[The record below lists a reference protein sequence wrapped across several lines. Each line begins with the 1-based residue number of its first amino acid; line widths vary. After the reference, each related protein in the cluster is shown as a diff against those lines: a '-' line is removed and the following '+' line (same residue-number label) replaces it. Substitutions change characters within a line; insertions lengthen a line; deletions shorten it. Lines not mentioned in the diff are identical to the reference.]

1 MPDPAA
7 SARPVTDQVVEILIV
22 DDEDRNLD
30 ALAVILADPGY
41 ELLRARSGDEALRV
55 LLRHEV
61 AAIVLD
67 VRMPG
72 LSGYEL
78 AQLIKG
84 SQRHRE
90 IPIVFLTAHLLDDE
104 DVVAGYGAG
113 AVDYLTKPVN
123 PSILRQKIAVFADL
137 FRKTRELAYL
147 NETLEARV
155 RERTADLQRSEA
167 ALQAAAKQKDE
178 FLATLAHELRNPL
191 APLRMGLDLLLR
203 AQPPLQ
209 DFGRTLSIMNKQL
222 DHMVR
227 LIDDLLDV
235 ARISGGM
242 LELKK
247 EHAALLPS
255 VQNAIEACRPFFEKR
270 RQSVALHA
278 PVTLRGLIDPTR
290 LTQIVANLLH
300 NAAKFS
306 PEGAELRVELSYQDG
321 KALIKVIDSG
331 LGIDPAQLA
340 GVFDMFSR
348 IQPATAGANKGLGI
362 GLALSRR
369 LAEMHDGTLTA
380 HSQGAG
386 KGSVFT
392 LALPAEHTGAV
403 ASEAPPALPAAKL
416 ALNVVIIEDNHDSA
430 EVLSMWLE
438 NVGSVVQVANDGASG
453 LALVAQ
459 VRPRVVL
466 CDIGLPDMNG
476 NDVCRKI
483 RESSLDPQPMMIALT
498 GWGMSEDRQRTRE
511 AGFDHHLVKPVAPEK
526 LLELIGGL
534 S

>member
-1 MPDPAA
+1 MLAPAS
-7 SARPVTDQVVEILIV
+7 SAGPVTDQVVEILIV

-30 ALAVILADPGY
+30 ALSVILEHPGY
-41 ELLRARSGDEALRV
+41 RLLRARSGDEALR
-55 LLRHEV
+55 LLLKHEV

-84 SQRHRE
+84 SHRHRE

-104 DVVAGYGAG
+104 DVIAGYGAG

-155 RERTADLQRSEA
+155 RERTAELERSEE
-167 ALQAAAKQKDE
+167 ALHAAAKQKDE

-209 DFGRTLSIMNKQL
+209 DFARTLSIMNKQL

-247 EHAALLPS
+247 ERTALLPS

-270 RQSVALHA
+270 RQTVALLA
-278 PVTLRGLIDPTR
+278 PSTLIGQVDPTR

-300 NAAKFS
+300 NAAKFT
-306 PEGAELRVELSYQDG
+306 PEGAELRVELSYDDG

-331 LGIDPAQLA
+331 VGIDPAQLP
-340 GVFDMFSR
+340 GVFDMFAR
-348 IQPATAGANKGLGI
+348 IQSATAGGNKGLGI

-369 LAEMHDGTLTA
+369 LAQMHDGTLTA
-380 HSQGAG
+380 DSLGPG

-392 LALPAEHTGAV
+392 LTLPAELGDVEAAQ
-403 ASEAPPALPAAKL
+403 ASSAPPPPRL
-416 ALNVVIIEDNHDSA
+416 ALSIVIIEDNHDSA
-430 EVLSMWLE
+430 EVLSIWLE
-438 NVGSVVQVANDGASG
+438 NAGSAVQVANDGASG
-453 LALVAQ
+453 LELVAK
-459 VRPRVVL
+459 VRPQVVL

-476 NDVCRKI
+476 TEVCRKI
-483 RESSLDPQPMMIALT
+483 RESSLDPQPKMIALT
-498 GWGMSEDRQRTRE
+498 GWGMSEDRRRTRE
-511 AGFDHHLVKPVAPEK
+511 AGFDHHLVKPVAPET
-526 LLELIGGL
+526 LLELIADL
-534 S
+534 Q